1 MMSREKLVVFEAVL
15 LIMILPPLG
24 ILFKGKKKK
33 NFANLIGRSVTIALI
48 CLSLMT
54 DMGGI
59 YFTNVY
65 H

>member
-1 MMSREKLVVFEAVL
+1 MMSREKVLVFEVV

-24 ILFKGKKKK
+24 ILFIGKKY
-33 NFANLIGRSVTIALI
+33 FANLIGRSVTIALI

-54 DMGGI
+54 DMDGI
-59 YFTNVY
+59 YFTYVY